1 MFLSLMSWEDN
12 MFCSRLTFQ
21 AAFIAAMGLFLP
33 GVCHASL
40 SFMDYQSPGDHL
52 IVYDPTANLE
62 WLTLTDTLGESPSE
76 ALAANPGFS
85 LATPDQVL
93 ALFADAGG
101 GFTAYDGNNRNTN
114 PDLATATA
122 IYQFF
127 GATYFTDFGGGQ
139 SEAQIYGN
147 VSRPGSS
154 PSVYD
159 MYFVDL
165 RTTFSF
171 PGGAAEFISLGN
183 CYQCSS
189 SLEANYLVR
198 AGPVPEPSTMLL
210 IGSAMILGAAGRRI
224 FAR

>member
-1 MFLSLMSWEDN
+1 MFY
-12 MFCSRLTFQ
+12 SRLTFQ
-21 AAFIAAMGLFLP
+21 AAFVAATGLFLP
-33 GVCHASL
+33 AVCHASL
-40 SFMDYQSPGDHL
+40 SFMDYQSVGDHL

-62 WLTLTDTLGESPSE
+62 WLTLTDTLGESPST

-93 ALFADAGG
+93 TLFSDAGG

-127 GATYFTDFGGGQ
+127 GATNFANFGGGQ
-139 SEAQIYGN
+139 SEAQLDGH
-147 VSRPGSS
+147 VARPGSN
-154 PSVYD
+154 PAVYD
-159 MYFVDL
+159 EYMVDL

-183 CYQCSS
+183 CYQCSA
-189 SLEANYLVR
+189 SLEANFLVR
-198 AGPVPEPSTMLL
+198 NAVPEPATMLL
-210 IGSAMILGAAGRRI
+210 IGGGAVILGAARRRRRDVR
-224 FAR
+224 A